1 MLISQEC
8 MTTEMLILL
17 EKKHY
22 LSYNSNLMLM
32 RKLRDVNFTLK
43 EYSSHIERRAQ
54 KCFCHV
60 LRNS

>member
-1 MLISQEC
+1 MLISRGC
-8 MTTEMLILL
+8 VTTEMLILL

-22 LSYNSNLMLM
+22 LSYNTNLMLM

-43 EYSSHIERRAQ
+43 KYSSHIERRPQ
-54 KCFCHV
+54 ECFCQL